1 MSTTAYHE
9 VLSRAQRLTP
19 ADQLR
24 LLEELAAQVRG
35 QVRSQ
40 PRRSILDLQG
50 MGKEIWVD
58 MDAQEYVDRERAS
71 WNG

>member
-1 MSTTAYHE
+1 MSTTAYHK
-9 VLSRAQRLTP
+9 VLRRAQRLTP

-35 QVRSQ
+35 PATLQ

-50 MGKEIWVD
+50 MGKEIWLG